1 MLIDTSVVRSNC
13 DQKQKEENVWQCWI
27 YRILHG
33 VEVDVEDITRC
44 RGRCREYGYYTVARR
59 YGFYLSSGENNILR
73 MNVAKE

>member
-33 VEVDVEDITRC
+33 VEVDVENMDITRW
-44 RGRCREYGYYTVARR
+44 REDMDFIFLVVKTI
-59 YGFYLSSGENNILR
+59 FYE
-73 MNVAKE
+73 